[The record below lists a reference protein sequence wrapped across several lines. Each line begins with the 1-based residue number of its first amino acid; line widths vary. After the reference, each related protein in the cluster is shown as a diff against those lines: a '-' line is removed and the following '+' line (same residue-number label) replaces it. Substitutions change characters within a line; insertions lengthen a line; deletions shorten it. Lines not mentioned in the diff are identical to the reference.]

1 MGFFRFWIK
10 VAGALRYNKLL
21 MACKVDVLV
30 AIESGTLANMF
41 LAPTAALCQR
51 FGAANWVTRLHFT

>member
-1 MGFFRFWIK
+1 MDLCFFYFLLIK

-30 AIESGTLANMF
+30 AIESGTLANML
-41 LAPTAALCQR
+41 LALSA
-51 FGAANWVTRLHFT
+51 FWSW